1 MELPEVV
8 VPQDSAL
15 PLETN
20 EGSDSRRTVNIKML
34 DVLYDDQICS
44 LIYMTDLTKL
54 IDDGKEK
61 QL

>member
-1 MELPEVV
+1 
-8 VPQDSAL
+8 
-15 PLETN
+15 
-20 EGSDSRRTVNIKML
+20 ML